1 MELKSVTRKR
11 IIKGD
16 KSAKEIWDLIKQ
28 FQRDPESVTYI
39 WALTG
44 KMFSLETYNQQK
56 QESLD
61 QFPEIIQI
69 DYLLMYT
76 WAAVQSIGAK
86 FKLFFDKKA

>member
-1 MELKSVTRKR
+1 M
-11 IIKGD
+11 G
-16 KSAKEIWDLIKQ
+16 A
-28 FQRDPESVTYI
+28 
-39 WALTG
+39 ATG
-44 KMFSLETYNQQK
+44 KMFSLETYNKQK
-56 QESLD
+56 QESRD